1 MSAGGGPEART
12 PQTPDQTEAI
22 TMFELHVHEQA
33 EDGIGGTGVLTKRP
47 IVATGPR
54 PPR

>member
-1 MSAGGGPEART
+1 
-12 PQTPDQTEAI
+12 
-22 TMFELHVHEQA
+22 MFELVHEQA